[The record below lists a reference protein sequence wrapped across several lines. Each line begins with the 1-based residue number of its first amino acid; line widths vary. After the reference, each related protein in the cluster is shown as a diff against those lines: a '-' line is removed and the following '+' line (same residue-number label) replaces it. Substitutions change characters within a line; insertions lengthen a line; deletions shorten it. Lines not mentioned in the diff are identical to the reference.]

1 MQDGQA
7 FNHLVYMQDSNLTN
21 PKPNPNPDCLIR
33 TNQTHISHA
42 NRHFA
47 SKKYNNF
54 CWSAVDLH
62 CPANSQNWQIVQDGP
77 VYNQCVNYITC
88 GKNDPFHARF
98 GEEFTG
104 QKFG

>member
-47 SKKYNNF
+47 SKN
-54 CWSAVDLH
+54 
-62 CPANSQNWQIVQDGP
+62 I
-77 VYNQCVNYITC
+77 
-88 GKNDPFHARF
+88 
-98 GEEFTG
+98 
-104 QKFG
+104 